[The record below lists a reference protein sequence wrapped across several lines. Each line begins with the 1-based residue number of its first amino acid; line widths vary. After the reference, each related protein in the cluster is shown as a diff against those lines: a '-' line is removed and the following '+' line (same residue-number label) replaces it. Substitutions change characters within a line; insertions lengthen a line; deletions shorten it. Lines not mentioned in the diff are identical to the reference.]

1 MAKHIALV
9 PFETI
14 DKIELYMNTK
24 KKTMKQ
30 IKKETNCDYILN
42 AGIFIGNKPLCNVKS
57 NGRVYN
63 NPNWKEFGYSW
74 DDKNN
79 FEMEV
84 IPTNKKNYIG
94 CVPLKRYEGDNTLTY
109 PNDMG
114 GKRGRA
120 AIGKVGSSLLLYCSS
135 DNKSSGSTPEN
146 LKKELIEGYKVESAL
161 MLDGGGSAQCIFPK
175 GSIYSDRIVNNFIL
189 VYLKKQVQSPD
200 ESKGEEKVATYK
212 VVLDPG
218 HGNQSNN
225 KSPDGAFSEPEFA
238 LDMANRMKAILERH
252 NVQVTLTRNTS
263 DNPTKKADTN
273 DLKYRVNIA
282 NNIKDLNLFVSLHTN
297 AVGTAWNDASGW
309 SIYTSSA
316 NVNAGRNK
324 AANAIISQIRFYG
337 IETRATA
344 LLHERFYVLVN
355 TVAPAVLIEHAF
367 HTNKS
372 DVEKLGNEGYRKNLA
387 IAQSRGILDY
397 LGIKYDGKEIPGS
410 YGEENKTDNTDNTV
424 SDWAKEAWEKAIK
437 KGIADG
443 TDPKGTV
450 TREMVCVMLDRLGL
464 I

>member
-1 MAKHIALV
+1 MAKYIALV
-9 PFETI
+9 PFEEI

-30 IKKETNCDYILN
+30 IKKETGCDYILN

-57 NGRVYN
+57 EGRVYN
-63 NPNWKEFGYSW
+63 NPNWREFGYSW

-109 PNDMG
+109 PKDMG

-135 DNKSSGSTPEN
+135 DDKNSGSTPEN
-146 LKKELIEGYKVESAL
+146 LKKELVEGYKVESAL
-161 MLDGGGSAQCIFPK
+161 MLDGGGSAQCDFPK
-175 GSIYSDRIVNNFIL
+175 GSIYSPRIVNNFIL
-189 VYLKKQVQSPD
+189 VYLKKQNNKPD
-200 ESKGEEKVATYK
+200 ESKGEEEMANTYK

-225 KSPDGAFSEPEFA
+225 KSPDGTFSEPEFA
-238 LDMANRMKAILERH
+238 LDIANRMKVILERH
-252 NVQVTLTRNTS
+252 GVKVTLTRTGE

-282 NNIKDLNLFVSLHTN
+282 NNISDLDLFVSLHTN
-297 AVGTAWNDASGW
+297 AIGSTWNNTSGW

-324 AANAIISQIRFYG
+324 AANAIIAQVRNYG

-344 LLHERFYVLVN
+344 LIHERFYVLVN
-355 TVAPAVLIEHAF
+355 TKAPAVLIEHAF

-372 DVEKLGNEGYRKNLA
+372 DVEKMQVEGYRKNLA
-387 IAQSRGILDY
+387 IAQARGILDY
-397 LGIKYDGKEIPGS
+397 LGIKYDGKEVPSS
-410 YGEENKTDNTDNTV
+410 YGKENEVDNNEV
-424 SDWAKEAWEKAIK
+424 SNWAKEAWEKATK
-437 KGIADG
+437 KGIVDG
-443 TDPKGTV
+443 TNPKGTV
-450 TREMVCVMLDRLGL
+450 TREMLCVMLDRLGL
-464 I
+464 L